1 VSCRSKIPTGSG
13 LSAHIPAEPGSTHH
27 SLSTTN
33 YSLPLPVSP
42 NYKLPPT
49 PSNPWTSPRLIRMIP
64 VMYYNFTVITN
75 HAIIP
80 VFVSQ
85 NSLAFP
91 YSSFLRPFSASSALP
106 RLRSGASSARH
117 LCLCS
122 GRASARR
129 PFPRPRHAPNLQTHA
144 SLLFLSF
151 PLVLFLTS
159 LESAFTKKPG
169 VGAPLSIQNRLTR
182 FGRLCR
188 RVCPFASF
196 GYNARP
202 FAREVNR

>member
-1 VSCRSKIPTGSG
+1 M
-13 LSAHIPAEPGSTHH
+13 LSFA
-27 SLSTTN
+27 
-33 YSLPLPVSP
+33 
-42 NYKLPPT
+42 
-49 PSNPWTSPRLIRMIP
+49 
-64 VMYYNFTVITN
+64 
-75 HAIIP
+75 

-91 YSSFLRPFSASSALP
+91 YSSFPRPLFVSNPRS
-106 RLRSGASSARH
+106 RLRSGGSSARQ

-129 PFPRPRHAPNLQTHA
+129 PFPRPRHAASSNPCFSPFSFHRSRSAPNLFRIRIYEK
-144 SLLFLSF
+144 SPCKPFGIRSF
-151 PLVLFLTS
+151 KTRHLKSFRIRSYEKT
-159 LESAFTKKPG
+159 G
-169 VGAPLSIQNRLTR
+169 GAPLSIQNRLTR
-182 FGRLCR
+182 FGKLCR